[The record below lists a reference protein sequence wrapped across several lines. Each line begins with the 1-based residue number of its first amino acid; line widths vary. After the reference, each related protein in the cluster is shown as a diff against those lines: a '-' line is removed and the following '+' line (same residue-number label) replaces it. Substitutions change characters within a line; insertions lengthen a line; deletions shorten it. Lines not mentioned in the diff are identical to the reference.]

1 MDEIEQY
8 QTRIFAAL
16 DKVSRL
22 TAELAP
28 LAPASASPAPVDD
41 GLRQRDLA
49 LIEELEA
56 TLAEE
61 RLDLDSER
69 DLVAVLKGKLV
80 AAERTLEEALAAGA
94 AVAELEAAAE
104 KAKAEHDNLQQQ
116 LEVALAEKAAAD
128 QASEQAA
135 ETARR
140 GAERDAQLREKEQD
154 RQKNT
159 TSHLEE
165 TVARLNARIE
175 NQDVQFQRLKGA
187 NAQLRDSNALLRERN
202 VEMLGD
208 ADAIDQSMR
217 AELEA
222 LKTTRAAD
230 VEEMNTILDELKPL
244 VKEQA
249 NG

>member
-22 TAELAP
+22 TAEFT
-28 LAPASASPAPVDD
+28 SAPVENPVAMPADD

-61 RLDLDSER
+61 RLDLDAER
-69 DLVAVLKGKLV
+69 DAVAALKGKLV
-80 AAERTLEEALAAGA
+80 QAERATEEAVVAGAGLGALEAAVDAANAAQQDLQGQLANAHSENGA
-94 AVAELEAAAE
+94 AV
-104 KAKAEHDNLQQQ
+104 
-116 LEVALAEKAAAD
+116 
-128 QASEQAA
+128 QAA
-135 ETARR
+135 EAAKRDYD
-140 GAERDAQLREKEQD
+140 RDALQREKEQE
-154 RQKNT
+154 RQKNAAA
-159 TSHLEE
+159 HREE
-165 TVARLNARIE
+165 TINRLTARIE

-187 NAQLRDSNALLRERN
+187 NAQLRESNALLRGRN

-208 ADAIDQSMR
+208 PEAINQSLQ
-217 AELEA
+217 AELDA
-222 LKTTRAAD
+222 LKTNRAAD
-230 VEEMNTILDELKPL
+230 VDEMNTILDELKPL

-249 NG
+249 HG

>member
-22 TAELAP
+22 TSELA
-28 LAPASASPAPVDD
+28 AVDTTPAPIDD

-61 RLDLDSER
+61 RLDLDAER
-69 DLVAVLKGKLV
+69 DMVASLKGKLV
-80 AAERTLEEALAAGA
+80 KAERALEEAQAAGA

-104 KAKAEHDNLQQQ
+104 EAGAAKAELQRQ
-116 LEVALAEKAAAD
+116 LDAAQAD
-128 QASEQAA
+128 ADAAQQAA
-135 ETARR
+135 EAAARE
-140 GAERDAQLREKEQD
+140 AERAAQLREKEQE
-154 RQKNT
+154 RQNNA

-165 TVARLNARIE
+165 TIARLTARIE

-187 NAQLRDSNALLRERN
+187 NAQLRDSNAMLRERN

-222 LKTTRAAD
+222 LKTTRASD

>member
-22 TAELAP
+22 TSELSSND
-28 LAPASASPAPVDD
+28 ASTTPIDD

-61 RLDLDSER
+61 RLDLDAER
-69 DLVAVLKGKLV
+69 DMVAALKGKLV
-80 AAERTLEEALAAGA
+80 EAERAIEDALAAGS
-94 AVAELEAAAE
+94 VVGDLETAIAT
-104 KAKAEHDNLQQQ
+104 AKADQDTLQQQ
-116 LEVALAEKAAAD
+116 LNAVVLEKDTADEVAATTKRE
-128 QASEQAA
+128 
-135 ETARR
+135 
-140 GAERDAQLREKEQD
+140 AEREAQQRDKEQE

-165 TVARLNARIE
+165 TVSRLTARIE

-187 NAQLRDSNALLRERN
+187 NAQLRDSNATLRERN
-202 VEMLGD
+202 VDMLGD
-208 ADAIDQSMR
+208 AGAIDGSLR